1 MLSNMIR
8 NTSQRFQMEMP
19 YFLIRISR
27 CIPSEIEGHAL
38 LLILLSASKVTV
50 RFVRRPFLDNI
61 QHSVDAVDKCVG
73 FRHFPKA
80 VCRDLSSLSIM

>member
-38 LLILLSASKVTV
+38 LLILLS
-50 RFVRRPFLDNI
+50 VRRPFLDNI
-61 QHSVDAVDKCVG
+61 QHSVDAVDKRVG